1 MFPWD
6 HNAYYHRLLLRQL
19 PEVCDRVLD
28 VGCGSGTFAAKA
40 AEHATHVDALDR
52 VPRMIDRARRRVP
65 DNVTCTVADVL
76 KSPPPPDT
84 YDAVVSIST
93 LHHMELTDVLPVLAD
108 ALRPGGILAAIALP
122 KTDLRREWPIELAA
136 TATHHILGGFFLV
149 RQSLGF
155 RNPYATDPADDV
167 MPVNLSP
174 ALTTREVAE
183 TAAAVLPGARV
194 RRLLFWRYLL
204 TWRKP
209 HTR

>member
-19 PEVCDRVLD
+19 PEGCDRVLD
-28 VGCGSGTFAAKA
+28 VGCGSGMFAAKA
-40 AEHATHVDALDR
+40 AEHVTRVDALDQS
-52 VPRMIDRARRRVP
+52 PTMIDRARRRVP
-65 DNVTCTVADVL
+65 DNVTCTVADVVETRP
-76 KSPPPPDT
+76 SPDT
-84 YDAVVSIST
+84 YDAVVSISA
-93 LHHMELTDVLPVLAD
+93 LHHMDLADTLPVLSN
-108 ALRPGGILAAIALP
+108 ALRPGGVLAVIALP

-136 TATHHILGGFFLV
+136 TATHHALGGFFLV

-155 RNPYATDPADDV
+155 RIPYATDPADDV

-183 TAAAVLPGARV
+183 TAAAVLPGAQV
-194 RRLLFWRYLL
+194 RRLLLWRYLL

-209 HTR
+209 G